1 MGNNI
6 APKRYLA
13 IDGDILIVTIG
24 GGYTV
29 AKIGLNVNG
38 TEIEKLCIVILKI
51 RLSYS
56 SNFIICSKLFF
67 LYSNAFPY

>member
-29 AKIGLNVNG
+29 AKCQLV
-38 TEIEKLCIVILKI
+38 
-51 RLSYS
+51 
-56 SNFIICSKLFF
+56 
-67 LYSNAFPY
+67 